1 MQNVPSP
8 QEIFLPHTHNP
19 TTSYLYKLS
28 SPIAHMQLLCHQE
41 EAQPEVGARDRDLGG
56 PDFCQWAPGFSFP
69 LCKGDP
75 IDFRLAQL
83 M

>member
-19 TTSYLYKLS
+19 TTSYLHNVVISYSTYATALS
-28 SPIAHMQLLCHQE
+28 PGGSS
-41 EAQPEVGARDRDLGG
+41 ARSWSKGQRPGG

-75 IDFRLAQL
+75 IDFHLAQL